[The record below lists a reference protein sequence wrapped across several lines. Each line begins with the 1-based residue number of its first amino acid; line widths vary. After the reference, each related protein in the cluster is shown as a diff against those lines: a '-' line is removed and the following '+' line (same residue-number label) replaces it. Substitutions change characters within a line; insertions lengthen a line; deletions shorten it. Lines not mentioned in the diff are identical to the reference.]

1 MAKGSGRGAGAYTG
15 YSKNFVPIKS
25 SKGTKADSVAADVLT
40 RIFGSGGGERTIT
53 LKDGRKFKA
62 TLVESGVSGP
72 VGAALSAAGKA
83 AVKAA
88 GGKTERAVAAD
99 AAKAASR
106 RTASESATIR
116 KGTQVG
122 RTADKAVQLEK
133 QAAKDAASKSVN
145 VAPRSPV
152 APRPSGAEGPKVP
165 AKAMDK
171 FVKGRKFADPKKA
184 KADLEE
190 QLRVGARMRAEGR
203 APGSDVPF
211 RDGSVPLGNPTAAAA
226 KPAAKPRAPKP
237 TAQETKAAAFAKG
250 LTKPKNPG
258 AKASAE
264 AKAKFQKDLAAYEKR
279 VEGMSSKTKAIN
291 EGRLKADGT
300 PKGATAKAIARNQ
313 RNQAKKAGA
322 EGPKKPAASPPAKP
336 KAASGAEGP
345 KRELVRVPSTQGRKA
360 SGPVSSGS
368 KPIALGSKP
377 FSKSREV
384 AARETIKGEI
394 INVRPVANT
403 AAKPKGKFGKI
414 AKTATGLAAVGA
426 AGYAIDKG
434 KNPANKPKPD
444 TKPDKVK
451 TSSVKESEAS
461 VDARTGRKPG
471 VGQSKANEVAR
482 KTQNVGVE
490 DGTLKKGRGGKY
502 MRRYNAKTGRW
513 DIVSATGST
522 TAKFLKDRKKAAGKQ
537 SKE

>member
-25 SKGTKADSVAADVLT
+25 TKGTRQDAIAADLLAK
-40 RIFGSGGGERTIT
+40 IFGNSGGERVIT

-62 TLVESGVSGP
+62 TLQESGVSGP

-83 AVKAA
+83 VVKGA

-116 KGTQVG
+116 KGTQAG

-203 APGSDVPF
+203 APGSDVPY

-300 PKGATAKAIARNQ
+300 PKGATAKSIARNQ

-322 EGPKKPAASPPAKP
+322 EGPKKPATTPPAKP
-336 KAASGAEGP
+336 KAAAGAEGP
-345 KRELVRVPSTQGRKA
+345 KRELIRVPSTQGRR
-360 SGPVSSGS
+360 GGGSSSAGS
-368 KPIALGSKP
+368 KPIALGAKP

-384 AARETIKGEI
+384 ATPETIKGEVI
-394 INVRPVANT
+394 RVKDEWRSSS
-403 AAKPKGKFGKI
+403 KPKGGLGKKSKAAI
-414 AKTATGLAAVGA
+414 ALGA
-426 AGYAIDKG
+426 MGASGYALDKG
-434 KNPANKPKPD
+434 KNQTSKGKSNERLEGPKARVPV
-444 TKPDKVK
+444 TRSG
-451 TSSVKESEAS
+451 SSEGTES
-461 VDARTGRKPG
+461 KPG
-471 VGQSKANEVAR
+471 IGQSKAPLKDRKKQNEKV
-482 KTQNVGVE
+482 K
-490 DGTLKKGRGGKY
+490 DGTVRIGRGRRM

-513 DIVSATGST
+513 DAVSPTDTT
-522 TAKFLKDRKKAAGKQ
+522 TAKFLKERNKALKDR
-537 SKE
+537 SRE